1 MADCSVQPLFVQ
13 ENEPASLKA
22 LLSYQILDPAP
33 ETEYDDIYV
42 IKIFQKPVNQITSMK
57 QLLNF

>member
-1 MADCSVQPLFVQ
+1 MADCSVQPLFVL
-13 ENEPASLKA
+13 ENETARLKT

-33 ETEYDDIYV
+33 EKEYDDIYV

>member
-13 ENEPASLKA
+13 ENEPARLKT

>member
-42 IKIFQKPVNQITSMK
+42 IKIIQN
-57 QLLNF
+57 LLFRSPR